1 MIGNGE
7 NYMCKKLDISTIDDL
22 FAALQSINMDEGE
35 PTDNHSKPAQVLKWL
50 GMLEKRGFTIVKK

>member
-1 MIGNGE
+1 
-7 NYMCKKLDISTIDDL
+7 MCKKLDISTIDDL